1 MKRVVTPELLD
12 TDQGTPEEVAASLAD
27 LRWLNRYF
35 GGLSTTTKLLSH
47 VADVTGIKH
56 IRFLDVAGASG
67 DVASSARGQLRGRGI
82 DLQTTVLDRSASHL
96 ENGNRTASVVG
107 DALDIPF

>member
-35 GGLSTTTKLLSH
+35 GGVSTTTKLLFH
-47 VADVTGIKH
+47 VADATGVKQIS
-56 IRFLDVAGASG
+56 FLDVAGASG
-67 DVASSARGQLRGRGI
+67 DVASAAHDQLRTRGV
-82 DLQTTVLDRSASHL
+82 DLNTTVLDRSATHLPPSH
-96 ENGNRTASVVG
+96 
-107 DALDIPF
+107 P